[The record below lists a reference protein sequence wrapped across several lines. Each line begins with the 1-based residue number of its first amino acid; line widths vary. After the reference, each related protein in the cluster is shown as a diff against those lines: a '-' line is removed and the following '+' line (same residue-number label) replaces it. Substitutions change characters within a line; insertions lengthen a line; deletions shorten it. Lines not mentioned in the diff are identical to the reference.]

1 MRGHW
6 TATTAAAGLLIIGVV
21 MGSMHVQ
28 AQTGPKPDPSASS
41 YLPVIEEN
49 FAAVLA
55 RMSGAKAAIMMRQMD
70 LLGARYDLSDRPAA
84 GVTMS
89 RGKPVQGGV
98 RVKLQAGAT
107 WDALATMAPGEI
119 RDKGL
124 YPTGFMPLPHP
135 NHPEGGM
142 LFPLFLINEA
152 KKQTGRDLTRFDLD
166 FDLPDRFPPEFPA
179 PIYLTSVPTWATS
192 RRGSW

>member
-6 TATTAAAGLLIIGVV
+6 TATTAAAGLLIIGIV

-124 YPTGFMPLPHP
+124 YPAGFMPLPHP

-152 KKQTGRDLTRFDLD
+152 KK
-166 FDLPDRFPPEFPA
+166 
-179 PIYLTSVPTWATS
+179 
-192 RRGSW
+192 